1 MLEIDRTVEEV
12 GGIRH
17 DDIPAEVLSSAE
29 PLLLK
34 GLVADWPLVKAGR
47 ESVVAGC
54 DYLRKYYKDATIGA
68 LYGLPETHGRVFY
81 NEDMSGFN
89 FQRVMVKLD
98 KVLAELEA
106 REEDQN
112 PPMFYVGSTTVDTC
126 LPGFRAENDVQFADV
141 EPLASI
147 WLGNR
152 SRIAAHYDVPDN
164 LACNAVG
171 RRRFTLFPPGQIGN
185 LYVGPVDFTPAGQA
199 ISLVD
204 FSNPDPNRFPKFA
217 AAVDNA
223 RVADMEPGDA
233 LFLPSMW
240 WHHVE
245 GTEPFNVLINYWWR
259 RTPAYLGMPAGA
271 LDHAMMTIRDLPHEQ
286 RKAWL
291 AAFRHYVFDSGDDA
305 TGHIPEDKRGV
316 LAPLDEASA
325 RRMRAELLNKLNR

>member
-1 MLEIDRTVEEV
+1 MLRVDRAVAEIS
-12 GGIRH
+12 GISP
-17 DDIPAEVLSSAE
+17 DAIPADVLCATE

-34 GLVADWPLVKAGR
+34 GFVADWPLVKAGK
-47 ESVVAGC
+47 ESIATAC
-54 DYLRKYYKDATIGA
+54 DYLRQYYKDATIGA
-68 LYGLPETHGRVFY
+68 FYGLPETKGRVFY
-81 NEDMSGFN
+81 NNDMSGFN
-89 FQRVMVKLD
+89 FQRVMVKLNH
-98 KVLAELEA
+98 VLDEIEA
-106 REEDQN
+106 RERDDE

-126 LPGFRAENDVQFADV
+126 LPGFREDNDVRFSDA

-171 RRRFTLFPPGQIGN
+171 RRRFTVFPPDQIGN

-204 FSNPDPNRFPKFA
+204 FHNPDLGKFPRFEE
-217 AAVDNA
+217 AVANA
-223 RVADMEPGDA
+223 SVADMGPGDA

-245 GTEPFNVLINYWWR
+245 GLEPLNVLINYWWR
-259 RTPAYLGMPAGA
+259 RTPMYLGMPVGA
-271 LDHAMMTIRDLPHEQ
+271 LDHAMLTIRDLPPEQ

-291 AAFRHYVFDSGDDA
+291 AVFRHYVFEGDETA
-305 TGHIPEDKRGV
+305 SEHIPEERRGV
-316 LAPLDEASA
+316 LAPMGEESA